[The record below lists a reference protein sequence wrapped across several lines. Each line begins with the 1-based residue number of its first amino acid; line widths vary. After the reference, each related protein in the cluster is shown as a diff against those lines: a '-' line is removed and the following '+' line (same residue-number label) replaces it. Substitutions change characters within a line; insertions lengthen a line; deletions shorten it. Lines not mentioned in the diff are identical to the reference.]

1 MSSARSEEKNTDCAR
16 TSWPMHIVPINDL
29 REHEVDM
36 HCWCHPTLDEGWEYG
51 QEKVFVH
58 HSMDGREA
66 FENGERMPS

>member
-1 MSSARSEEKNTDCAR
+1 M
-16 TSWPMHIVPINDL
+16 PLNDL

-51 QEKVFVH
+51 QEKIFVH